1 LEGGNCGGIV
11 QQTGLR
17 EQFTVIADAWALA
30 QGIVDT
36 VREPVLVLDKDL
48 RVIAVSRSFYSAFK
62 VSPDDTK
69 GRLLYALGDGQWDIP
84 KLRVLLEKIIPEKG
98 VMEGYEVEHMFPG
111 LGQRTMCLNARQ
123 VFHEGGA
130 DTTILLGIED
140 VTAQRILEREK
151 DELLRQF
158 EEARAFAQA
167 IVDTVR
173 EPFLVLDKDLRVLAA
188 SRSFYSA
195 FRVSPE
201 DTQGRLLYALGD
213 GQWDIPKLHLL
224 LEKIVPEHDV
234 MEGYEVE
241 HEFPGLGHRTMLL
254 NARKVFY
261 ERGSHTTIL
270 LGIEDVTGQRV
281 LEREK
286 DELLRQKDTLFEELQ
301 HRVSNSLQIIASIIL
316 MKARAVQSEETR
328 LHLHDAHKRVMS
340 IAAVQ
345 KQLHASGTAG
355 SIEIGPYLS
364 RLCESLAASMIGDS
378 RPISLKVIGD
388 EGRASSREAES
399 LGLIVT
405 ELVMNALK
413 HAYPDEKAKG
423 KITVAYD
430 IAGTNWKLSVSD
442 DGIGK
447 PNGVFAQGKSGLG
460 TGIVKAL
467 SHQLNAQVETLA
479 GPGGTV
485 VSITHATFPA
495 RAAA

>member
-1 LEGGNCGGIV
+1 V
-11 QQTGLR
+11 QQAGFR
-17 EQFTVIADAWALA
+17 EQFTAIIDAWTLA

-48 RVIAVSRSFYSAFK
+48 RVLAVSRSFYAAFK
-62 VSPDDTK
+62 VSPEDTK

-98 VMEGYEVEHMFPG
+98 VMEGYEVEHEFPG
-111 LGQRTMCLNARQ
+111 LGHRTMRLNARQ
-123 VFHEGGA
+123 VFYEGGA

-195 FRVSPE
+195 FKVSPE
-201 DTQGRLLYALGD
+201 DTQGRLLYTLGD

-224 LEKIVPEHDV
+224 LEKIVPEHGV

-241 HEFPGLGHRTMLL
+241 HEFPGIGSRTMLL
-254 NARKVFY
+254 NARQVFY
-261 ERGSHTTIL
+261 EGGSHTTIL
-270 LGIEDVTGQRV
+270 LGIDDVTAQRV

-286 DELLRQKDTLFEELQ
+286 DVLLRQKDMLFEELQ

-328 LHLHDAHKRVMS
+328 LHLQDAHKRVLS
-340 IAAVQ
+340 VAAVQ
-345 KQLHASGTAG
+345 KQLHASGTTG
-355 SIEIGPYLS
+355 SIAIERYLS
-364 RLCESLAASMIGDS
+364 SLCESLASSMIGDS
-378 RPISLKVIGD
+378 RPISLKVNSDG
-388 EGRASSREAES
+388 GYASSREAES

-413 HAYPDEKAKG
+413 HAYPNEKTKG
-423 KITVAYD
+423 QITVTYD
-430 IAGTNWKLSVSD
+430 VAGTNWKLSVSD
-442 DGIGK
+442 NGTGK
-447 PNGVFAQGKSGLG
+447 PDGVFAQAKSGLG
-460 TGIVKAL
+460 TGIIKAL
-467 SHQLNAQVETLA
+467 SHQLGAQVETLS
-479 GPGGTV
+479 GPGGTT

-495 RAAA
+495 KAAA